1 MTASDDSATPQ
12 TRGLSRRSIIGATA
26 ATGLLLLARPIAAH
40 AADPVIEPGSCVW
53 QSSAGISHATGTA
66 SYVEGELSPAVVTSC
81 SAGTVQPFSDYTS
94 ISSPFG
100 MRIHPISG
108 ARSMHYG
115 TDYSRYNIRG
125 TAIRSIAA
133 GTVTYTLGSYATSGT
148 GNTIVIAH
156 AGNVKTQYMHL
167 AQPPALAVGA
177 RVEAGQVIGYVG
189 STGGATGPHLH
200 LEVRVNNTH
209 VDPVPFLASAPFLR

>member
-1 MTASDDSATPQ
+1 M
-12 TRGLSRRSIIGATA
+12 
-26 ATGLLLLARPIAAH
+26 
-40 AADPVIEPGSCVW
+40 IEPGSCVW

-66 SYVEGELSPAVVTSC
+66 SYVEGELSPETITSC
-81 SAGTVQPFSDYTS
+81 SAGTVQPFSNYTS

-100 MRIHPISG
+100 MRIHPITG

-115 TDYSRYNIRG
+115 TDYSRTGIRG
-125 TAIRSIAA
+125 TPLRSIAA
-133 GTVTYTLGSYATSGT
+133 GTVSYTLGSYSTSGT

-156 AGNVKTQYMHL
+156 AGNVKSQYMHL
-167 AQPPALAVGA
+167 ASPPTLPVGA
-177 RVEAGQVIGYVG
+177 RVEVGQIIGYVG
-189 STGGATGPHLH
+189 STGAATGPHLH